1 MAPTKQSDPVTISLR
16 KAAEKFKR
24 TREEAGLT
32 LRELAE
38 KAGLAPSTIQKIE
51 NSRIVPS
58 LAVSIRLADALNR
71 KVSYFIEEEEASTD
85 VRLIAKGRG
94 RLYASKDALLTF
106 ERIAEPIVNPRME
119 ASLIT
124 VAPGGQSGSDE
135 PVIYRGEE
143 IIVCTKGRL
152 RFEVRGQEYLLA
164 PGDTL
169 HFKADIPH
177 SWENAGSHDAQMIS
191 IVAFNYP

>member
-1 MAPTKQSDPVTISLR
+1 MVSTKQGDRVTISLR

-24 TREEAGLT
+24 AREEAGLT
-32 LRELAE
+32 LRDLAE

-51 NSRIVPS
+51 NSRLVPS

-71 KVSYFIEEEEASTD
+71 KVSHFVEEEEASTD
-85 VRLIAKGRG
+85 VRLIRKGRG
-94 RLYASKDALLTF
+94 RVYASQGSLLTF
-106 ERIAEPIVNPRME
+106 ERIAEPILNPRME
-119 ASLIT
+119 GSLIT

-152 RFEVRGQEYLLA
+152 RFEIRGQEYLLG

-177 SWENAGSHDAQMIS
+177 SWENPGSRDAQMIS